1 MTQCLMSCAVT
12 QKWFQ
17 TSNCPGNPT
26 PARKMHSSK
35 NNPSTPVKVDFRIRK
50 KQKCDPHFACSRNA
64 HGHLTRE
71 FLRKQ
76 AQTKPRGQ
84 KEHLN
89 ETGLYSYRKTPSVWT
104 GCLGNKMHGTANVQF
119 VLVLLHCHQKLSGF
133 FLDKFRNS
141 SQVSHVV
148 TGTCEQHGHFGVAAA
163 IPTIIYWSL

>member
-17 TSNCPGNPT
+17 ISNCPGNPT
-26 PARKMHSSK
+26 PARKNAQLK
-35 NNPSTPVKVDFRIRK
+35 KKPSTPVKVDFRIRK

-104 GCLGNKMHGTANVQF
+104 DCLGNKMHGTANVQF
-119 VLVLLHCHQKLSGF
+119 VLVLLHCQQKLSGF

-148 TGTCEQHGHFGVAAA
+148 TGTCEQHGHLG
-163 IPTIIYWSL
+163 

>member
-1 MTQCLMSCAVT
+1 MENSMPATPTWHSVWCPALWRKNGSRL
-12 QKWFQ
+12 Q
-17 TSNCPGNPT
+17 TVPEIQLLPG
-26 PARKMHSSK
+26 KMHSSK

-104 GCLGNKMHGTANVQF
+104 DCLGNKMHGTANVQF

-133 FLDKFRNS
+133 FS
-141 SQVSHVV
+141 
-148 TGTCEQHGHFGVAAA
+148 G
-163 IPTIIYWSL
+163 